1 MSPPPDASSFVIATA
16 SVAAHPVES
25 RGWRDI
31 LLRRTLALLGPG
43 TLVAVGY
50 LDPGN
55 WATDLA
61 GGSRWGYALLWVV
74 ALSGAMAMLLQV
86 LAARLGI
93 VSGLDLAQACRA
105 QSSRG
110 SALAQ
115 WVACEIA
122 LCAADLAEVIG
133 TAVALNLLFGLP
145 LLAGV
150 ALTVADVL
158 LVLALQQ
165 RGVRRLEAFV
175 AALIATVVVCL
186 AYAVASARPEW
197 RAVLGGFVPTSRTVT
212 DPGML
217 YIAIGIVGATV
228 MPHNLYLH
236 SSVVQRLRAESGGVD
251 RAVRRATVD
260 IVGALAIAFVVNAA
274 ILVLAAAAFH
284 ARGHHAVAEL
294 ADAHA
299 LLSATTAAGFAGTAF
314 AVALLASGQSA
325 SLTAT
330 LTGQI
335 VMEGFLRMTIP
346 AWARRLLTR
355 GIAVLPALVVI
366 AGWCESAVGRLL
378 VATQVVLSLQLPF
391 AIVPLV
397 RYTAS
402 RRLMGAHASGRLTT
416 AVAIGIAALIIVLNA
431 ILVLRALT
439 D

>member
-1 MSPPPDASSFVIATA
+1 LPAGAARAPSSPT
-16 SVAAHPVES
+16 VA
-25 RGWRDI
+25 WRAI
-31 LLRRTLALLGPG
+31 VRRRAFALLGPG

-61 GGSRWGYALLWVV
+61 GGSRWGYALLWIV

-93 VSGLDLAQACRA
+93 VSGLDLAQACRVHSGRA
-105 QSSRG
+105 G
-110 SALAQ
+110 TIGQ
-115 WVACEIA
+115 WLACEVA

-145 LLAGV
+145 LLGGV

-186 AYAVASARPEW
+186 GYAIVAARPDW
-197 RAVLGGFVPTSRTVT
+197 RAVLGGFVPEPRTVT
-212 DPGML
+212 DPQML

-236 SSVVQRLRAESGGVD
+236 SSVARRLRDEASGIGP
-251 RAVRRATVD
+251 AVRRATLD
-260 IVGALAIAFVVNAA
+260 ICAALAIAFIVNAG

-284 ARGHHAVAEL
+284 AHGQHDVAEL

-299 LLSATTAAGFAGTAF
+299 LLATMTGAGVAGTAF

-335 VMEGFLRMTIP
+335 VMEGFLRLTLP
-346 AWARRLLTR
+346 TWARRLLTR
-355 GIAVLPALVVI
+355 GVAVLPALAVI
-366 AGWCESAVGRLL
+366 ALWGDSAVGGLL
-378 VATQVVLSLQLPF
+378 VATQVVLSLQLPL
-391 AIVPLV
+391 AIIPLI
-397 RYTAS
+397 RFTS
-402 RRLMGAHASGRLTT
+402 SPRLMGAHANGRTT
-416 AVAIGIAALIIVLNA
+416 RVLAVAIATVIVVLNA
-431 ILVLRALT
+431 VLVVRTLT
-439 D
+439 G